1 MIHIINDL
9 QFTHQIVNSVI
20 LNCFN
25 FVKKEE
31 NLPLLNSLLL
41 ITPK

>member
-1 MIHIINDL
+1 MIDIINDL

-25 FVKKEE
+25 IFKKEE
-31 NLPLLNSLLL
+31 NSPLKLLLL